1 MVGCPQ
7 VLTIAGSD
15 SGGGAGIQADMK
27 TFLALGTYGMSVIT
41 ALTAQNTR
49 GVQGVCAQDSAFVK
63 MQFDSIVND
72 IRVDGIKIGML
83 ANKEL
88 VHEIVNCLQ
97 AYKQTHTLTRI
108 IVDPVMVST
117 SGSLL
122 LSDDAIRN
130 VVHDLLP
137 LSDLLTPNLPETR
150 QILHTAGIACEDEQN
165 TLSWMM
171 RAAKC
176 IADLNGSNAL
186 IKGGHEPIGHQ
197 DLKEVLRHAGIAI
210 SLGSDAEDTNEL
222 CKTHGPF
229 QWQTPNT
236 VRHLYDATDREN
248 AEIEQVLG
256 ASLYRS
262 RGIDMFLVRDVNDMR
277 VLKRNTDTKSS
288 DLYTVDVLYECSK
301 QLLTLY
307 VKPTLSTTATHGTG
321 CTLSSAICASQA
333 HGHSLRVSIAYAL
346 QYIRQALHS
355 GIEHLG
361 KGPGPLNH
369 GANVCIRG
377 VPKGT
382 SHCCSPFANQLIA
395 RSWELWHKYTRHPF
409 IVRMGQG
416 KLSKTAFLWFLRQ
429 DYIYLQHYARVWALA
444 ASDSASSKHDLRD
457 YLVIS
462 KAALDETEM
471 HLRVCER
478 AGLSRKEV
486 ESTEES
492 HATMAYTRYVMD
504 QARGGLLPLLV
515 SVASCALGYAEV
527 GLWLKEQCD
536 RHNVQIH
543 LLDPIFASW
552 IEEYAGDQYQNAAK
566 SILEVLERAVATLEP
581 NIEQTERLQKIWNS
595 LMKVQRDLKLVCGMK
610 LLPTANM

>member
-15 SGGGAGIQADMK
+15 SGGGAGIQADLK

-41 ALTAQNTR
+41 AVTAQNTQ
-49 GVQGVCAQDSAFVK
+49 GVQGVRAQDAAFVK
-63 MQFDSIVND
+63 MQFDSVVND

-88 VHEIVNCLQ
+88 VHEIVKCLQ
-97 AYKQTHTLTRI
+97 DYKQTHTLTRI

-122 LSDDAIRN
+122 LSDDAIRD
-130 VVHDLLP
+130 VIHDLLP

-171 RAAKC
+171 RAARC
-176 IADLNGSNAL
+176 IAELNDSNAL
-186 IKGGHEPIGHQ
+186 IKGGHVPIKHQ
-197 DLKEVLRHAGIAI
+197 DLKDVLHQAGVTI
-210 SLGSDAEDTNEL
+210 SLNSDAEDTNEL
-222 CKTHGPF
+222 CETRGAF
-229 QWQTPNT
+229 QWQTPNIAKYPDDVT
-236 VRHLYDATDREN
+236 GREN

-262 RGIDMFLVRDVNDMR
+262 RGIDMFLVRGVNDAR
-277 VLKRNTDTKSS
+277 VLKRNADRISS
-288 DLYTVDVLYECSK
+288 DLYTVDVLYESSS

-307 VKPTLSTTATHGTG
+307 VKPTMSTSATHGTG

-333 HGHSLRVSIAYAL
+333 HGHTLRVSIAYAL
-346 QYIRQALHS
+346 QYLQQALHS

-369 GANVCIRG
+369 GANICMRG

-382 SHCCSPFANQLIA
+382 LHCSTPFAHKLIA
-395 RSWELWHKYTRHPF
+395 RSWELWHRYTRHPF

-416 KLSKTAFLWFLRQ
+416 TLSKSAFLWFLRQ

-444 ASDSASSKHDLRD
+444 AADSTSSKHDLRD
-457 YLVIS
+457 YLVVS

-478 AGLSRKEV
+478 AGLSRAEV

-536 RHNVQIH
+536 RQDVEIH
-543 LLDPIFASW
+543 HLDPIFASW

-566 SILEVLERAVATLEP
+566 SILEVLERAAAILEP
-581 NIEQTERLQKIWNS
+581 NIEQTERLQSVWNNATR
-595 LMKVQRDLKLVCGMK
+595 LEIGMWDE
-610 LLPTANM
+610 AIAYGEHVDV